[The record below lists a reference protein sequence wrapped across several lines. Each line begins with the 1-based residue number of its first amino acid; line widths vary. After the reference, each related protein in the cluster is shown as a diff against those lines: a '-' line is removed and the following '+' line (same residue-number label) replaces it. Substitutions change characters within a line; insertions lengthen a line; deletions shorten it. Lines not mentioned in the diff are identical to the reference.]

1 MARKKSLLNDVIM
14 PKVYGL
20 GAAVVIVGALFKI
33 QHWKGADIM
42 LILGL
47 GTEAVIF
54 ALSAF
59 QPVPH
64 DPEWHLVYPQL
75 ADDFEGDHAGELSE
89 GNNGTGLTRKL
100 DDMLKDAN
108 VTPTTISS
116 LGDGLRRL
124 SDSTE
129 KMADLGDAT
138 VATQD
143 YTTKIR
149 NASSSL
155 ERINEAYSSTVDA
168 ISQMAAASADA
179 REYHEQVQNI
189 TKNLAALNAV
199 YEMELTDANKHMSSL
214 NKFYGTLSTAME
226 NMVDA
231 SKDTEQFKNEVS
243 KLTGNLHSLN
253 TVYGNMLNAMRA

>member
-1 MARKKSLLNDVIM
+1 MAKKEKSFLYDVLM
-14 PKVYGL
+14 PKIYGL
-20 GAAVVIVGALFKI
+20 GAAVVIIGALFKI
-33 QHWKGADIM
+33 QHWEGADIM
-42 LILGL
+42 LIVGL
-47 GTEAVIF
+47 GTEAIIF

-59 QPVPH
+59 QPAPH
-64 DPEWHLVYPQL
+64 DTDWSLVYPQL
-75 ADDFEGDHAGELSE
+75 ADGYAGGPGED
-89 GNNGTGLTRKL
+89 NTGTGLTRKL

-108 VTPTTISS
+108 VTPTTINS

-149 NASSSL
+149 SASSSL
-155 ERINEAYSSTVDA
+155 ERINEAYTSTVEA
-168 ISQMAAASADA
+168 MSQMAAASADA

-214 NKFYGTLSTAME
+214 NKFYGTLSVAME

>member
-1 MARKKSLLNDVIM
+1 MAKKEKSFLYDVMM

-20 GAAVVIVGALFKI
+20 GAAVVIIGALFKI
-33 QHWKGADIM
+33 QHWDGADIM
-42 LILGL
+42 LIVGL
-47 GTEAVIF
+47 GTEALIF

-64 DPEWHLVYPQL
+64 EPQWDLVYPQL
-75 ADDFEGDHAGELSE
+75 ADDYAGGISAGGDD
-89 GNNGTGLTRKL
+89 NGMGLTRKL

-143 YTTKIR
+143 YTAKIR
-149 NASSSL
+149 SASSSL
-155 ERINEAYSSTVDA
+155 ERINEAYTSTVEA
-168 ISQMAAASADA
+168 MSQMAAASADA

-214 NKFYGTLSTAME
+214 NKFYGTLSVAME

>member
-1 MARKKSLLNDVIM
+1 MAKKEKSFLYDVAM

-20 GAAVVIVGALFKI
+20 GAAVVIIGALFKI
-33 QHWKGADIM
+33 QHWDGADIM
-42 LILGL
+42 LIVGL
-47 GTEAVIF
+47 GTEALIF

-64 DPEWHLVYPQL
+64 EPQWDLVYPQL
-75 ADDFEGDHAGELSE
+75 ADDYAGGAAGSLEES
-89 GNNGTGLTRKL
+89 NGTGLTRKL

-108 VTPTTISS
+108 VTPTTINS

-155 ERINEAYSSTVDA
+155 ERINEAYSSTVEA
-168 ISQMAAASADA
+168 MSQMAAASADA

-199 YEMELTDANKHMSSL
+199 YEMELSDANKHMSSL
-214 NKFYGTLSTAME
+214 NKFYGTLSVAME

-231 SKDTEQFKNEVS
+231 SKDTEQFKTEVS

>member
-1 MARKKSLLNDVIM
+1 MAKKEKSFLYDVMM

-20 GAAVVIVGALFKI
+20 GAAVVIIGALFKI
-33 QHWKGADIM
+33 QHWDGADIM
-42 LILGL
+42 LIVGL
-47 GTEAVIF
+47 GTEALIF

-64 DPEWHLVYPQL
+64 EPQWDLVYPQL
-75 ADDFEGDHAGELSE
+75 ADDYAGGIGAGDE
-89 GNNGTGLTRKL
+89 NNGVGLTRKL

-149 NASSSL
+149 SASSSL
-155 ERINEAYSSTVDA
+155 ERINEAYTSTVEA
-168 ISQMAAASADA
+168 MSQMAAASADA

-214 NKFYGTLSTAME
+214 NKFYGTLSVAME

-231 SKDTEQFKNEVS
+231 SKDTEQFKHEVS

>member
-33 QHWKGADIM
+33 QHWDGADVM
-42 LILGL
+42 LIAGL
-47 GTEAVIF
+47 GTEALIF

-75 ADDFEGDHAGELSE
+75 ADDYQGGAISSGED
-89 GNNGTGLTRKL
+89 NGTGLTRKL

-108 VTPTTISS
+108 VTPTTINS

-149 NASSSL
+149 SASSSL

-199 YEMELTDANKHMSSL
+199 YEMELSDANKHMSSL
-214 NKFYGTLSTAME
+214 NKFYGTLSVAME

-243 KLTGNLHSLN
+243 KLTTNLHSLN